1 MNILS
6 EAKAEFAETVR
17 LRRYFH
23 EYPEL
28 SNEEEKTIAF
38 LESYLKGLG
47 LETVNVPDGGLLAI
61 LDSGKKGRTL
71 LMRSDTDALP
81 IKESEKNL
89 QEPKACISKIPGVS
103 HACGHDGH
111 MAMTLTAA
119 RILAAHKDEF
129 VGKIVFCFERGEE
142 TSGDIRNL
150 LPYIVHDLKL
160 SIDGCYATH
169 VRWDMAAGTVSL
181 CPGPVMSGGCAFVVE
196 LSGQFGHGARPD
208 LARSPIDCFHAIYS
222 ELSSFRM
229 RRVDPFECLTI
240 SLGFLHSGDQYNVIP
255 GTLTFGGTARFF
267 SYEKAGSLFETYL
280 KKTLDHL
287 TALYQCSYK
296 ITHMPKALYEVR
308 NNETC
313 AALGRKALVRDLG
326 KDAVVDAA
334 PWMASES
341 FALFQK
347 LYPGVLSFTGIQN
360 TDLGCGANHH
370 TPEFDMDER
379 GLMMGSA
386 MAVSYALAFLA
397 YEGDIPFKKTDEPVE
412 ELVERNI

>member
-89 QEPKACISKIPGVS
+89 QEPKACISKVPGVS

-129 VGKIVFCFERGEE
+129 AGKIVFCFERGEE

-160 SIDGCYATH
+160 PIDGCYATH

-240 SLGFLHSGDQYNVIP
+240 SLGFVHSGDQYNVIP
-255 GTLTFGGTARFF
+255 GTLTFGGTARF
-267 SYEKAGSLFETYL
+267 
-280 KKTLDHL
+280 
-287 TALYQCSYK
+287 
-296 ITHMPKALYEVR
+296 
-308 NNETC
+308 
-313 AALGRKALVRDLG
+313 
-326 KDAVVDAA
+326 
-334 PWMASES
+334 
-341 FALFQK
+341 
-347 LYPGVLSFTGIQN
+347 
-360 TDLGCGANHH
+360 
-370 TPEFDMDER
+370 
-379 GLMMGSA
+379 
-386 MAVSYALAFLA
+386 
-397 YEGDIPFKKTDEPVE
+397 
-412 ELVERNI
+412 